1 MKSLTIIYITMTKTL
16 ICHNRDNDLRCRSKC
31 DR

>member
-1 MKSLTIIYITMTKTL
+1 MKSLAIVYITMTKTL
-16 ICHNRDNDLRCRSKC
+16 ICHRDNDLRCRSKC